1 MVPTERAT
9 DILSALRRYFGHE
22 SFRIGQQELVESV
35 LEGRDLLA
43 VMPTGSG
50 KSLGF
55 QLPAVLLPGVTLVVS
70 PL

>member
-1 MVPTERAT
+1 MGGSSIP
-9 DILSALRRYFGHE
+9 SASLLNPSGIDQGGKM
-22 SFRIGQQELVESV
+22 SFRAGHRDVVEAV

-55 QLPAVLLPGVTLVVS
+55 QLP
-70 PL
+70 

>member
-1 MVPTERAT
+1 M
-9 DILSALRRYFGHE
+9 
-22 SFRIGQQELVESV
+22 SFRAGQRDVVEAV

-55 QLPAVLLPGVTLVVS
+55 QLP
-70 PL
+70 